1 MTDKK
6 TKVKYIWR
14 LRKEIDQESSRRWGG
29 EGGEM
34 SVGKKSLR
42 KADVRKAGGVLMHTK
57 HNCAVL
63 DFLNTLLLLSNSCGC
78 RLDTLVQTVES
89 TLARKHTI
97 DRSHRVLEV

>member
-1 MTDKK
+1 MIKSHQDDGVGK
-6 TKVKYIWR
+6 
-14 LRKEIDQESSRRWGG
+14 
-29 EGGEM
+29 GGEM

-78 RLDTLVQTVES
+78 RLDTLVQTEES
-89 TLARKHTI
+89 TLAIKHTI
-97 DRSHRVLEV
+97 ERLLECWRSNGHSKSEDDF